1 MIGLK
6 IQTLIGRIA
15 SFAVVPLYI
24 LFLRVM
30 GYRIRDL
37 RQIRRQWKELT
48 QEHGG
53 PWLIC
58 SNHLTM
64 IDSLVITHGL
74 LSLIDHLRHY
84 GKIPWNLPERANY
97 YHHLSL
103 RVICYLSKCLPV
115 HRGGDR
121 DKMKNTLAACR
132 ELLAAKQH
140 LMIFPEGG
148 RSRTG
153 RIDKENY
160 TYGVGRFM
168 AEFPDCRVLCVYLRG
183 DCQKNYSA
191 LPLRGER
198 FTLEIQAL
206 MPERTSLSGLKA
218 QRHYAGRIIGTL
230 LQMEEDY
237 FALHRE
243 RYCRSGSA
251 GQPEEDPGPA
261 LSGPGFHT

>member
-1 MIGLK
+1 MTGLK
-6 IQTLIGRIA
+6 IQALIGRIA

-37 RQIRRQWKELT
+37 RRIRRQWEELT
-48 QEHGG
+48 REHGG

-64 IDSLVITHGL
+64 IDSLLITYSL
-74 LSLIDHLRHY
+74 LSLTGHFRHY
-84 GKIPWNLPERANY
+84 ERIPWNLPEQANF
-97 YHHLSL
+97 YHSLSL

-121 DKMKNTLAACR
+121 DDIKNTLAACR

-153 RIDKENY
+153 RIDGENFS
-160 TYGVGRFM
+160 YGPGRFM
-168 AEFPDCRVLCVYLRG
+168 TEHPDCRVLCVYLRG
-183 DCQKNYSA
+183 DRQKNYSA
-191 LPLRGER
+191 LPLWGER

-206 MPERTSLSGLKA
+206 MPERTALSGLKA
-218 QRHYAGRIIGTL
+218 QRHYAGLIIEKL
-230 LQMEEDY
+230 LQMEESY

-251 GQPEEDPGPA
+251 GQPGEDPGPT
-261 LSGPGFHT
+261 LSGPGLHI